1 MANEQEILQNAAN
14 ALARLA
20 GLKVKHRVR
29 KRPGWHKIDAE
40 VTVDAAGQ
48 EIRFRAEV
56 KARVT
61 SSDAML
67 AVVKDTERTEE
78 FLLVTPWVPE
88 TMAERFREGGI
99 QFMDAAGNAFLDRP
113 PLYIFIKGNK
123 KPESAT
129 MPTVGRAFKPTGLKL
144 LFALLCNP
152 GLENQPYRAIAAK
165 AGVALGMVNWVMKE
179 LKGLGFLLET
189 GTARTRQA
197 RLLERE
203 RLLERWITG
212 YAEQLRPKLTH
223 GRYRGTPGWW
233 QDARLQGGEWGG
245 EVAAAKLTGHLK
257 PEVVTIYLEDDDP
270 AAVLTAHKL
279 RKDPNGEVELLCR
292 FWQPDTVPLS
302 GETVHPLLVY
312 ADLIASGNQRNL
324 ETARMIYDQHIVR
337 LVRDV

>member
-14 ALARLA
+14 ALTRLT
-20 GLKVKHRVR
+20 GLKCKHRR
-29 KRPGWHKIDAE
+29 KKSPGRQQVDAE
-40 VTVDAAGQ
+40 VMVETAGR
-48 EIRFRAEV
+48 EVRFRAEV
-56 KARVT
+56 KTRVT
-61 SSDAML
+61 RADALL
-67 AVVKDTERTEE
+67 AVVKNTERAEE

-113 PLYIFIKGNK
+113 PLYIFITGNK

-129 MPTVGRAFKPTGLKL
+129 VPTVGRAFKPTGLKL
-144 LFALLCNP
+144 LFALLCIP
-152 GLENQPYRAIAAK
+152 GLENQPYRVIAAK

-179 LKGLGFLLET
+179 LKELGFLLET
-189 GTARTRQA
+189 GTTRARQA

-212 YAEQLRPKLTH
+212 YAEQLRPKLAH
-223 GRYRGTPGWW
+223 GRYRGAAGWW
-233 QDARLQGGEWGG
+233 QDARLQGGLWGG

-257 PEVVTIYLEDDDP
+257 PEVVTIYLDEDDP

-279 RKDPNGEVELLCR
+279 RKDPDGEVELLYR
-292 FWQPDTVPLS
+292 FWQPDTIPPH
-302 GETVHPLLVY
+302 GDTVHPLLVY
-312 ADLIASGNQRNL
+312 ADLLASGNQRNL